1 MNLSIYQTRNQI
13 LKQYM
18 FLLYNM
24 CQYGDFHKWGNPQNG
39 WFVMENPSNYD
50 DLTVFRP
57 WNEVPWLVGV
67 TIPIFLIS
75 D

>member
-24 CQYGDFHKWGNPQNG
+24 CQYGDFHKWGIPQNG
-39 WFVMENPSNYD
+39 WFVMENSSNCD

-57 WNEVPWLVGV
+57 WNDGPWLVGV
-67 TIPIFLIS
+67 TIPI
-75 D
+75 

>member
-1 MNLSIYQTRNQI
+1 MGISINGGI
-13 LKQYM
+13 
-18 FLLYNM
+18 
-24 CQYGDFHKWGNPQNG
+24 PQNG

-57 WNEVPWLVGV
+57 WNDGPWLVGV